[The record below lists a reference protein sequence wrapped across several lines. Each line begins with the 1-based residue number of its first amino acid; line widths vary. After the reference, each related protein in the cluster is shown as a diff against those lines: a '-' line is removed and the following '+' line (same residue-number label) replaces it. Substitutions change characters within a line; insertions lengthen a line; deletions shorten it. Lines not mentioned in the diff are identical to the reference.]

1 MLSQAQV
8 EQYHRD
14 GYVVPDYRVSSAVLD
29 SIKARHAALV
39 ERKPEFRDYCP
50 ALLDQDPGFFDYCND
65 PAILDMVEQL
75 IGHDIALWNSSF
87 LPSRRT
93 TGGAP
98 VAPGRRILA
107 NHAAGHLHRLACGR
121 CLHAPERLSSGDRG
135 LPP

>member
-87 LPSRRT
+87 FAKPAYNGRRTRGTRTANTGQSRRWPP
-93 TGGAP
+93 AP
-98 VAPGRRILA
+98 
-107 NHAAGHLHRLACGR
+107 
-121 CLHAPERLSSGDRG
+121 SGLRSM
-135 LPP
+135 PPRARTVVFR